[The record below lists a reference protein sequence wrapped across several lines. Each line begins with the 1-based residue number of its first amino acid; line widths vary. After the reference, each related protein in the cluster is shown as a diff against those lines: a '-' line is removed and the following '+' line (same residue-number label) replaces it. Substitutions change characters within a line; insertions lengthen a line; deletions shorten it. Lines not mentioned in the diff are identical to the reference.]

1 MFVRSKEFEVAIL
14 SGADGETVDGE
25 IVDGETV
32 DGAKADGSEWT
43 AGSAGGETGDVEEA
57 NTTPVGS
64 LGVGLFA
71 IGFTGGAVGCGM

>member
-43 AGSAGGETGDVEEA
+43 AGSE
-57 NTTPVGS
+57 
-64 LGVGLFA
+64 
-71 IGFTGGAVGCGM
+71 

>member
-1 MFVRSKEFEVAIL
+1 MFVKSKEFEVAIL
-14 SGADGETVDGE
+14 SGADGETADG
-25 IVDGETV
+25 T
-32 DGAKADGSEWT
+32 AGSEWT
-43 AGSAGGETGDVEEA
+43 AGSAGGGTGDVEEA